1 METFPQARVLP
12 DMKKISFGLV
22 LFLALLIT
30 ASAGAAAPPGSLDPG
45 FGHGGRIVRA
55 TDLGGQ
61 PWSVARTQT
70 ATLPDG
76 RFVLL
81 AGNSL
86 YGFLANGAIVRAF
99 GAGEGPVPVPAGYE
113 LEATGIAADASGR
126 VVVVGTLRAADGAE
140 RALVVRY
147 TAAGDLDPAFGDRG
161 VLVTDFGL
169 PPRRDPEGSPP
180 LTQVQVAGVA
190 VDSQDRI
197 VLSGTR
203 TRMVGPCR
211 ASSNLVYADAFAA
224 RLDAAGRLDSS
235 FGDKGIARMFEVARV
250 GSPVLDSGDGVY
262 VTTPYGGRGPCTE
275 PHYDRLVGHLD
286 AAGRPDTGFGEGGW
300 ISLPFPRRTVAVT
313 TVLGPDDT
321 LLLVESRWAKR
332 PARKVV
338 KVRRLLS
345 DGALDDRFG
354 RNGAATISAPSRT
367 LEAAAAAVDSA
378 GRILV
383 TGTAANLRKP
393 KQRRFFLGRLTAS
406 GRPDRSFGRGGL
418 TITGWGK
425 GAEAVGGSVL
435 LQPGRAVVAG
445 TASSRIFSNG
455 SGLVLAGYRLGP

>member
-1 METFPQARVLP
+1 
-12 DMKKISFGLV
+12 MKKISLGLV
-22 LFLALLIT
+22 LVLALLFT
-30 ASAGAAAPPGSLDPG
+30 ASAAAAGAGSLDPG

-55 TDLGGQ
+55 TDLGGR
-61 PWSVARTQT
+61 PWSTVRTQS
-70 ATLPDG
+70 AALPDG

-86 YGFLANGAIVRAF
+86 YGFLADGAIAGAF
-99 GAGEGPVPVPAGYE
+99 GAGEGPVPAPPGYQ
-113 LEATGIAADASGR
+113 LEATGIAADATGR
-126 VVVVGTLRAADGAE
+126 VVVVGTLRAAGGAE

-147 TAAGDLDPAFGDRG
+147 TPAGDLDPSFADHG

-190 VDSQDRI
+190 VDSQGRV
-197 VLSGTR
+197 VLTGTR

-224 RLDAAGRLDSS
+224 RLDAAGHLDPS
-235 FGDKGIARMFEVARV
+235 FGDGGIARMFDIARV
-250 GSPVLDSGDGVY
+250 GSPVLDSEDGVY

-275 PHYDRLVGHLD
+275 PRYDRLVGHLD
-286 AAGRPDTGFGEGGW
+286 AGGQPDTRFGEGGW
-300 ISLPFPRRTVAVT
+300 ISLPFPHRTVAVT
-313 TVLGPDDT
+313 SALGPDGT

-332 PARKVV
+332 PARRVV
-338 KVRRLLS
+338 KVRRLLA
-345 DGALDDRFG
+345 DGGLDDRFG
-354 RNGAATISAPSRT
+354 RNGVATLNAPTRT
-367 LEAAAAAVDSA
+367 LEAAAAAVDPA

-406 GRPDRSFGRGGL
+406 GRPDRGFGRGGL
-418 TITGWGK
+418 AITGWGK
-425 GAEAVGGSVL
+425 GAETVGSSLL
-435 LQPGRAVVAG
+435 LQSGRAVVAG

-455 SGLVLAGYRLGP
+455 SGLALAGYRLGS

>member
-1 METFPQARVLP
+1 
-12 DMKKISFGLV
+12 MKKISFALV
-22 LFLALLIT
+22 LVLALLLT
-30 ASAGAAAPPGSLDPG
+30 ASATAAAAGPGSLDPS

-55 TDLGGQ
+55 TDLGGR
-61 PWSVARTQT
+61 PWSTVRTQT

-76 RFVLL
+76 RIVLL

-99 GAGEGPVPVPAGYE
+99 GAGEGPVPTPPGYQ
-113 LEATGIAADASGR
+113 LEATGIAADATGR
-126 VVVVGTLRAADGAE
+126 VVVVGTLRAPDGAE

-147 TAAGDLDPAFGDRG
+147 TPAGDLDPTFADHG

-169 PPRRDPEGSPP
+169 PPRRDPEGSPS

-190 VDSQDRI
+190 VDSQDRV
-197 VLSGTR
+197 VLTGTR

-224 RLDAAGRLDSS
+224 RLDAAGGLDQS
-235 FGDKGIARMFEVARV
+235 FGDGGIARMFDIARI
-250 GSPVLDSGDGVY
+250 GSPVLDSEDSLY

-275 PHYDRLVGHLD
+275 PRYDRLVGHLG
-286 AAGRPDTGFGEGGW
+286 ASGQPDTGFGEGGW
-300 ISLPFPRRTVAVT
+300 ISLPFPHRTVAVT
-313 TVLGPDDT
+313 SALGPDDS
-321 LLLVESRWAKR
+321 LILVESRWAKK
-332 PARKVV
+332 PARRVV
-338 KVRRLLS
+338 KVRRLLA

-354 RNGAATISAPSRT
+354 RNGVATLSAPSRT
-367 LEAAAAAVDSA
+367 LEAAAATVDSA
-378 GRILV
+378 GSILV

-418 TITGWGK
+418 TVTGWGK
-425 GAEAVGGSVL
+425 GAEAVGSSVL

-445 TASSRIFSNG
+445 TASSKIFSNG
-455 SGLVLAGYRLGP
+455 SGLVLAGYRLDR

>member
-1 METFPQARVLP
+1 MKSKLPALIAVLAA
-12 DMKKISFGLV
+12 I
-22 LFLALLIT
+22 
-30 ASAGAAAPPGSLDPG
+30 AAPAAEARSGALDPG

-55 TDLGGQ
+55 TDFGERS
-61 PWSVARTQT
+61 WSVVRTQSVG
-70 ATLPDG
+70 LPDG
-76 RFVLL
+76 RIVLL

-86 YGFLANGAIVRAF
+86 YGFWADGTIARAF
-99 GAGEGPVPVPAGYE
+99 GAGEGPVPGPPGYQ

-126 VVVVGTLRAADGAE
+126 VVVAGTLRAPDDAE

-147 TAAGDLDPAFGDRG
+147 TAAGDLDPTFGDRG

-190 VDSQDRI
+190 VDSRDRV
-197 VLSGTR
+197 VLTGTR

-211 ASSNLVYADAFAA
+211 ASTNLVYADAFAA
-224 RLDAAGRLDSS
+224 RLDTAGQLDPS
-235 FGDKGIARMFEVARV
+235 FGDKGVARMFDIARV
-250 GSPVLDSGDGVY
+250 GTPVLDSEDGVY
-262 VTTPYGGRGPCTE
+262 VATPYGGRGPCTE
-275 PHYDRLVGHLD
+275 PRYDRLVGHLD
-286 AAGRPDTGFGEGGW
+286 AGGQPDTGFGEGGW

-321 LLLVESRWAKR
+321 LLLVESRWAKK
-332 PARKVV
+332 PARRVV
-338 KVRRLLS
+338 KVRRLLA

-354 RNGAATISAPSRT
+354 RGGVATLSAPSRT
-367 LEAAAAAVDSA
+367 LEAAAAAVDST
-378 GRILV
+378 GRILL

-393 KQRRFFLGRLTAS
+393 KQRRFFLARLTAS

-418 TITGWGK
+418 TTTGWGK
-425 GAEAVGGSVL
+425 GAESVGSSVL
-435 LQPGRAVVAG
+435 LQPSRAIVAG
-445 TASSRIFSNG
+445 TAGSRIFGNG